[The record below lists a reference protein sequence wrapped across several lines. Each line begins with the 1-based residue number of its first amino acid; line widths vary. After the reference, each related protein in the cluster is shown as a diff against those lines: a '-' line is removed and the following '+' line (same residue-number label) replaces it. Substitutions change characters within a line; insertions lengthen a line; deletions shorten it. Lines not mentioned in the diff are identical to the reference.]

1 MLNQVLSLLYNSIP
15 CLLYRILL
23 GMPICRTVE
32 DAVYVLDAIVGIVGI
47 DHDDN
52 ATIGTSQYI
61 PQGGYAQFLKADGL
75 RGKRLGIVRD
85 LFNNIGDDTIMNS
98 TVEQHL
104 KTLRRGGAILVDNL
118 KIANIDEISSSEE
131 TALVAEFKIYIN
143 AYLNELVASPIRS
156 LSDLIAFNKKNSE
169 LERLDYGQEQFIKA
183 EKAAL
188 ENLAKLTREGF
199 VKLMTKNKL
208 DALVSPGYSVSS
220 ILAVGGFPGVIVPAG
235 FDSDR
240 VPFGLCFGGLKG
252 SEPKLI
258 EIAYAFEQATKI
270 RKPPKF
276 NTYKALL
283 NNYSQFKVS
292 I

>member
-1 MLNQVLSLLYNSIP
+1 MLMSFHTPYVFVIFSSFLLPYF
-15 CLLYRILL
+15 
-23 GMPICRTVE
+23 GMAHLQNIE
-32 DAVYVLDAIVGIVGI
+32 DAVYVLDAIAL
-47 DHDDN
+47 DFNNHDDN

>member
-1 MLNQVLSLLYNSIP
+1 MQ
-15 CLLYRILL
+15 
-23 GMPICRTVE
+23 
-32 DAVYVLDAIVGIVGI
+32 
-47 DHDDN
+47 
-52 ATIGTSQYI
+52 
-61 PQGGYAQFLKADGL
+61 
-75 RGKRLGIVRD
+75 
-85 LFNNIGDDTIMNS
+85 
-98 TVEQHL
+98 
-104 KTLRRGGAILVDNL
+104 
-118 KIANIDEISSSEE
+118 
-131 TALVAEFKIYIN
+131 
-143 AYLNELVASPIRS
+143 
-156 LSDLIAFNKKNSE
+156 
-169 LERLDYGQEQFIKA
+169 ERLDYGQEQFIKAEATNGIGKA

-258 EIAYAFEQATKI
+258 VIAYAFEQATKI